1 MAKQDMPYPLL
12 ADLVLA
18 AHLTLVVFIVGGL
31 VLVVIG
37 NLRSWNW
44 VNGLR
49 FRLLHLAAIA
59 IVVAET
65 WFGLSCPL
73 TTLEIWL
80 RTGAQAA
87 AYSDGFVAHWLQR
100 ILYYDAPPWV
110 FTVGYTLFG
119 LLVVATWW
127 IFPPS
132 RRRQGK
138 PTTQGKPP
146 TTRNRTH

>member
-18 AHLTLVVFIVGGL
+18 AHLILVVFIVGGL

-44 VNGLR
+44 VNGLW

-59 IVVAET
+59 IVVAES

-80 RTGAQAA
+80 RTKARATTYTG
-87 AYSDGFVAHWLQR
+87 GFIEHWLQR
-100 ILYYDAPPWV
+100 ILFYDAPPWV
-110 FTVGYTLFG
+110 FTAGYTLVG

-127 IFPPS
+127 FFPLA
-132 RRRQGK
+132 RRR
-138 PTTQGKPP
+138 
-146 TTRNRTH
+146 

>member
-18 AHLTLVVFIVGGL
+18 AHLILVVFIVGGL

-44 VNGLR
+44 VNGLW

-59 IVVAET
+59 IVVAES

-80 RTGAQAA
+80 RTKARATTYTG
-87 AYSDGFVAHWLQR
+87 GFIEHWLQR
-100 ILYYDAPPWV
+100 ILFYDAPPWV
-110 FTVGYTLFG
+110 FTAGYTLVG

-127 IFPPS
+127 FFPPA
-132 RRRQGK
+132 RRR
-138 PTTQGKPP
+138 
-146 TTRNRTH
+146 

>member
-18 AHLTLVVFIVGGL
+18 AHLILVVFIVGGL

-44 VNGLR
+44 VNGLW

-59 IVVAET
+59 IVVAES

-80 RTGAQAA
+80 RTKARATTYTG
-87 AYSDGFVAHWLQR
+87 GFIEHWLQR
-100 ILYYDAPPWV
+100 ILFYDAPPWV
-110 FTVGYTLFG
+110 FTAGYTLVG
-119 LLVVATWW
+119 LLVVATGWF
-127 IFPPS
+127 FPPA
-132 RRRQGK
+132 RRR
-138 PTTQGKPP
+138 
-146 TTRNRTH
+146 